1 MEAVEPM
8 TPLEEARE
16 TEAST
21 EVGEQS
27 ILWRRHKENLGQ
39 QNRTE
44 IPCEE
49 TGWSPQF
56 KRARLEEF
64 LEDEQEKTGDETEQ
78 IGPENILRT
87 KSEGRPNSS
96 TASSFLDKNVS
107 VIAKLSSHQLP
118 DEDVP
123 LYQEAKRVQWGEWV
137 THGSVKMH
145 SPEEA
150 AKFRQQVP

>member
-8 TPLEEARE
+8 TPLAEARE

-49 TGWSPQF
+49 TGGSPQF

-64 LEDEQEKTGDETEQ
+64 FEDEQEKTREDETEQ
-78 IGPENILRT
+78 IGLENILRT

-96 TASSFLDKNVS
+96 TASSFLGKNVS
-107 VIAKLSSHQLP
+107 VIAKYHFINCP
-118 DEDVP
+118 TTMFP
-123 LYQEAKRVQWGEWV
+123 YTKKRNVFNGV
-137 THGSVKMH
+137 SG
-145 SPEEA
+145 
-150 AKFRQQVP
+150 